1 MALCEKCNENTMHI
15 DTDSGEK
22 CMNCAEAS
30 IGKDGNATSPKEIME
45 FFVVL
50 ITGLAISVMVYAL

>member
-1 MALCEKCNENTMHI
+1 MHI